1 MLRMM
6 AICCL
11 FIYIAGAV
19 GLRISINYCNGQL
32 TGIGVH
38 CMDYLRCCD
47 GPENECCDSEVIQV
61 QSTDDHTIGA
71 NDKFLLQPI
80 AAVTR
85 TTPFFF
91 RDNTFGF
98 YSRHQLCTAR
108 LRPPPLLASAGS
120 LYLKNSVFRI

>member
-1 MLRMM
+1 MM

-47 GPENECCDSEVIQV
+47 DPENECCDSEVIQV

-71 NDKFLLQPI
+71 NDKFL
-80 AAVTR
+80 
-85 TTPFFF
+85 
-91 RDNTFGF
+91 DNTFGF